1 MHIIESVPA
10 MKQYIKD
17 NRQQGKTIGFVPTMG
32 ALHEGHLTLMRQGK
46 RDCDVVIA
54 SIFVNPA
61 QFGPNE
67 DFDRYPRDLQGDSE
81 KAARAGADAIFHP
94 SVREMYPGGYATYV
108 NVEGM
113 TEKLCGGSR
122 PGHFRGVTTVVLKLL
137 NIVQPDKAYFGQK
150 DAQQALVL
158 KRMAQDL
165 NLNAAIEIVPIVRE
179 SDGLALS
186 SRNMY
191 LSAQERQAAPVLY
204 RSLCRAEKLVAGG
217 ESDSKAIRVAV
228 LAILKQEPLAEID
241 YAEIYHYPSLQD
253 IERLEDKA
261 LLALAVRIGKTRLID
276 NIILEVNKC

>member
-1 MHIIESVPA
+1 MHIMESVPA
-10 MKQYIKD
+10 MKQYVKD
-17 NRQQGKTIGFVPTMG
+17 NRRLGKKIGFVPTMG

-46 RDCDVVIA
+46 KDCDVVIA
-54 SIFVNPA
+54 SIFVNPV

-81 KAARAGADAIFHP
+81 KAARAGVDAIFHP
-94 SVREMYPGGYATYV
+94 SAREMYPEGYATYV

-113 TEKLCGGSR
+113 TEKLCGSSR

-179 SDGLALS
+179 NDGLALS

-191 LSAQERQAAPVLY
+191 LSPQERQAALILY

-217 ESDSKAIRVAV
+217 EYDSKAIREAV
-228 LAILKQEPLAEID
+228 LAVLEQEPLAELD

-253 IERLEDKA
+253 MERLEDKA

-276 NIILEVNKC
+276 NIILEVSQC

>member
-10 MKQYIKD
+10 MKQYVKD
-17 NRQQGKTIGFVPTMG
+17 SRRQGKTIGFVPTMG

-46 RDCDVVIA
+46 KDCDVMIA
-54 SIFVNPA
+54 SVFVNPT
-61 QFGPNE
+61 QFGPTE

-81 KAARAGADAIFHP
+81 KAARAGVDAIFHP
-94 SVREMYPGGYATYV
+94 SAREMYPEGYATYV

-113 TEKLCGGSR
+113 TEKLCGRSR

-191 LSAQERQAAPVLY
+191 LSPQEHQAALVLY
-204 RSLCRAEKLVAGG
+204 RSLCWAEKLVAGG
-217 ESDSKAIRVAV
+217 EYDSKAIREAV

-253 IERLEDKA
+253 MERLEDKA
-261 LLALAVRIGKTRLID
+261 LLALAVRIGQTRLID
-276 NIILEVNKC
+276 NIILEVSKC